1 MVQNY
6 QRRELL
12 AAAGAVAAA
21 ATLPVAARPAFPGVI
36 SSRVAD
42 LIARMTMAEKAG
54 QLSCFNDEI
63 RPVGAVFNPVVDPRG
78 STAML
83 ADIRAGRIGMLFNG
97 YGVAGARR
105 AQEAALASRLAIPLV
120 FAADVIHGCRTI
132 FPIPLAEAAAFDPDL
147 SRRAA
152 RAVAREASAGGIHW
166 TFAPMVDVARDQ
178 RWGRVAEGAGE
189 DVLLGRL
196 LAAAR
201 VEGFQG
207 KDLTRADAVLA
218 TPKHFV
224 GYGAVRGGMEYA
236 AVDMSDA
243 ELRETFL
250 PPFAAAFAAG
260 AGATMASFTDLGG
273 VPVTAN
279 RRLLT
284 DILRD
289 ELGFSG
295 VCLSDYDADRELV
308 AHGVAEDEA
317 DAARLAM
324 LAGVDMS
331 MQSGLYLRHLP
342 ALVEAGRVPVAAV
355 DRAVARVLALKEA
368 LGLFDDPFRSLDP
381 VRERRD
387 TATPAIRA
395 VAREVAGRSIVLL
408 RNDGGLLPLPREG
421 RRLALIGP
429 FGADR
434 RHLNGPWS
442 FAGDARDGI
451 DLATGLRAALR
462 DPALLTVEPG
472 CDVTDPIPGGIDRAV
487 AAARAADVVL
497 LAIGEGGDMSGEGN
511 SRVSITVPP
520 AQQALAAA
528 VAATGRPVVV
538 LLRHGRALVLEGVVR
553 AAPALLATWFL
564 GEQTG
569 HAVADILFGRVEP
582 TGRLP
587 VSFPLADGQQPW
599 SYDRRST
606 GRPAPDADPMAPGRS
621 HWRDAP
627 DRALY
632 PFGAG
637 MGYTRFALS
646 DLEVPA
652 TIAAGEAVALGVTV
666 RNVGRRAG
674 TTLVRVDLHDRVA
687 SRTRPVMQ
695 AKAFRHVTLA
705 PMRSARVTMTIAHR
719 DLALVAA
726 DGRWRVEPGAFD
738 VRVSAG
744 QDADAVATGTFTL
757 AAAMG

>member
-1 MVQNY
+1 MVQIY
-6 QRRELL
+6 QRRDVL
-12 AAAGAVAAA
+12 AVAGAVAVAA
-21 ATLPVAARPAFPGVI
+21 AVPGHAAPHAPSPRPPSSHVAG
-36 SSRVAD
+36 
-42 LIARMTMAEKAG
+42 LIARMTLAEKAG

-78 STAML
+78 ADAML

-105 AQEAALASRLAIPLV
+105 AQQAALASRLAIPLA

-152 RAVAREASAGGIHW
+152 RAVARETSAGGIHW

-201 VEGFQG
+201 VQGFQG
-207 KDLTRADAVLA
+207 PDLRRADAVLA
-218 TPKHFV
+218 TPKHFA

-260 AGATMASFTDLGG
+260 AGGTMASFTDVGG
-273 VPVTAN
+273 VPATAN

-284 DILRD
+284 DMLRG
-289 ELGFSG
+289 ELGFAG

-324 LAGVDMS
+324 LAGIDVS

-342 ALVEAGRVPVAAV
+342 ALVAAGRVPIAAV

-381 VRERRD
+381 AREKRE
-387 TATPAIRA
+387 TATPAIRTL
-395 VAREVAGRSIVLL
+395 AREVATRAIVLL
-408 RNDGGLLPLPREG
+408 RNEGDLLPLPREG

-434 RHLNGPWS
+434 QHLNGPWS
-442 FAGDARDGI
+442 FAGAASDGI

-472 CDVTDPIPGGIDRAV
+472 CGVTAAIPGGIERAV

-511 SRVSITVPP
+511 SRTSITVPP
-520 AQQALAAA
+520 VQQALATA

-538 LLRHGRALVLEGVVR
+538 LLRHGRALVLEGAVR
-553 AAPALLATWFL
+553 DAPALLATWFL

-569 HAVADILFGRVEP
+569 HAVADVLFGRVEP
-582 TGRLP
+582 SGRLP

-646 DLEVPA
+646 DLAVPA
-652 TIAAGEAVALGVTV
+652 VIAPGEAVAVGVTV
-666 RNVGRRAG
+666 RNTGARPGR
-674 TTLVRVDLHDRVA
+674 TLLRIDLHDRVA

-695 AKAFRHVTLA
+695 AKAFRHVDLPPGGSATL
-705 PMRSARVTMTIAHR
+705 TLTIPHAE
-719 DLALVAA
+719 LALVAA
-726 DGRWRVEPGAFD
+726 DGQWRVEPGAFD
-738 VRVSAG
+738 LRVSAG
-744 QDADAVATGTFTL
+744 GDAVREGSFRV
-757 AAAMG
+757 AAAG